1 VVVAGND
8 PEGEAKSSSTGGSE
22 ASPEPPAAKAPEP
35 SATGAGEPSSAGR
48 TEPEHSLAEVAR
60 ARRRR
65 ALKAVG
71 ALVLLIVL
79 VLFIVAN
86 SQPVEVNFLFVKAHP
101 RLIWV
106 MVTCA
111 VLGGV
116 LGYMLGRPGH
126 EGKASK
132 KKGGGAPAR

>member
-1 VVVAGND
+1 VAGNEPEHEANTGPD
-8 PEGEAKSSSTGGSE
+8 P
-22 ASPEPPAAKAPEP
+22 SPAGPAEP
-35 SATGAGEPSSAGR
+35 SPAGPGEPEAHRGGL
-48 TEPEHSLAEVAR
+48 EPEHSLAEVGR

-65 ALKAVG
+65 TAKAVG
-71 ALVLLIVL
+71 ALVVFVVL

-86 SQPVEVNFLFVKAHP
+86 SQPVEVNFLFFTAHP

-116 LGYMLGRPGH
+116 LGYLLGRPGH
-126 EGKASK
+126 DGKAK
-132 KKGGGAPAR
+132 KRKDGSAPPGP

>member
-1 VVVAGND
+1 MAGD
-8 PEGEAKSSSTGGSE
+8 EPDRDAGAEPSTGSGAPSPPKAPGE
-22 ASPEPPAAKAPEP
+22 PEPE
-35 SATGAGEPSSAGR
+35 R
-48 TEPEHSLAEVAR
+48 SLAEVTK

-65 ALKAVG
+65 TFKAVA
-71 ALVLLIVL
+71 ALVVFIVL

-86 SQPVEVNFLFVKAHP
+86 SQPVEVNFLVGTFHP

-116 LGYMLGRPGH
+116 LGYLLGRPGH
-126 EGKASK
+126 EAKPK
-132 KKGGGAPAR
+132 KEKGD

>member
-1 VVVAGND
+1 MPGDD
-8 PEGEAKSSSTGGSE
+8 PDHEPGGSAIGRVRARRPRRKPAE
-22 ASPEPPAAKAPEP
+22 GSEPD
-35 SATGAGEPSSAGR
+35 
-48 TEPEHSLAEVAR
+48 HSLAEVTK

-65 ALKAVG
+65 AAKAVV
-71 ALVLLIVL
+71 ALVIFVLL

-86 SQPVEVNFLFVKAHP
+86 AQPVEVNFLFGTFHP

-116 LGYMLGRPGH
+116 LGYLLGRPGH
-126 EGKASK
+126 EAKPK
-132 KKGGGAPAR
+132 KKGSADPPRG